1 MRLLLLGCTGCV
13 GRELVPM
20 LQAAGHSLTVVSRQ
34 ARRLAG
40 VDLIEADPALAESWA
55 PGTPLRRALEQAE
68 GVVNLA
74 GEPIAEKRWTPAH
87 VQLLH
92 SSRLNTTRQLVAA
105 IKASPTPPQVLVSAS
120 AIGFYGSSLSA
131 RFSESSPA
139 GADVLAGLCQQWEA
153 AAAEVPESTRLVI
166 PRIGIVLAADG
177 GALAKM
183 LPIFRL
189 GFGGPIG
196 SGQQW
201 MSWIART
208 DLCRLISAALVD
220 GSYQGT
226 YNATAPQPM
235 SMQQFCAE
243 LGRALRRPSLLPV
256 PAPVLKLLLGDGA
269 KVVLEGQQVL
279 PERLQKQGFR
289 FECVSLAAAFQQL
302 GLLNH

>member
-120 AIGFYGSSLSA
+120 AVGFYGSSLSA
-131 RFSESSPA
+131 RFNESSPA

-279 PERLQKQGFR
+279 PERLQQQGFE
-289 FECVSLAAAFQQL
+289 FSAASLPAAFKAIV
-302 GLLNH
+302 

>member
-20 LQAAGHSLTVVSRQ
+20 LQAVGHSLTVVSRQ

-92 SSRLNTTRQLVAA
+92 TSRLNTTRQLVAA

-153 AAAEVPESTRLVI
+153 AAAEVPESTRLVL

-235 SMQQFCAE
+235 SMQQFCSE

-279 PERLQKQGFR
+279 PERLQQQGFE
-289 FECVSLAAAFQQL
+289 FSTASLPEAFKAIV
-302 GLLNH
+302 